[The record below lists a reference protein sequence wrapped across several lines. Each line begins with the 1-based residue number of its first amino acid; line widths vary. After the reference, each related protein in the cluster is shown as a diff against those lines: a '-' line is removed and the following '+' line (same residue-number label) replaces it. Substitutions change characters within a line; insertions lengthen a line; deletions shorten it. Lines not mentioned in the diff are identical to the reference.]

1 MMADPT
7 AAPGEVSQIAMKH
20 FIRTFPANHL
30 LTLIEQNENI
40 NFLQIRL
47 DGCHAMSATPE
58 LDSQSEMQ
66 RLDAAADAAIA
77 ACDGNLRSTIRS
89 LILANEFLEYEIAEL
104 FTAVSKAY
112 VNGKRRGRSE
122 ARQPPA
128 NRRDWYD

>member
-1 MMADPT
+1 MRAVPQT
-7 AAPGEVSQIAMKH
+7 
-20 FIRTFPANHL
+20 L
-30 LTLIEQNENI
+30 LTLKEQNENMTI
-40 NFLQIRL
+40 LQTRL
-47 DGCHAMSATPE
+47 DGCHAMSAVPE
-58 LDSQSEMQ
+58 LDPQSEMQ

-77 ACDGNLRSTIRS
+77 ACGGDLRSTIRS

-122 ARQPPA
+122 AKQAPA